1 MNPFSRLSPWGRR
14 YLAFGLV
21 FVLLVGS
28 FNAGML
34 TERFRNLT
42 AGPRNPAIPTNVP
55 PEVQKEFENFL
66 QVWQLVGREFYYG
79 TPSPQQLDYGAAR
92 GLLSTLGDDYTVFLE
107 PVQQQGVREAMSGDY
122 EGIGVYLENAQGR
135 WLISAPITEAPADLA
150 GLKPRDEIVRVDGKE
165 AAGLSQDGL
174 QALLRGKAGTTITL
188 TIRRSG
194 TAEPFDVELT
204 RAVINIPSVQL
215 QLLDNNLALITV
227 TIFGDKTTVQLD
239 KALKEAKEAGSKGII
254 LDLRNNGGGWVAAAQ
269 EMLGRFIDPARG
281 PALLEDKDN
290 GAQAR
295 VLLYTPT
302 PGPNYGPGTPTAVIP
317 TRTPPVLNVPNAKQD
332 PIVAPQNGGATYYD
346 LPLVVLVN
354 GGTASASEI
363 VVGAL
368 QDYRRA
374 TIIGTLTYGK
384 GSLQAVH
391 EFRDGSS
398 ARITIAQ
405 WLTPKGR
412 VIQKQGLQPDI
423 EQAEGDGDPQLQR
436 AIAYLRDGR

>member
-14 YLAFGLV
+14 YLALGLI
-21 FVLLVGS
+21 FVLIAGS

-34 TERFRNLT
+34 TERFQQRQ
-42 AGPRNPAIPTNVP
+42 AARAADIPTNVP
-55 PEVQKEFENFL
+55 PELQKEFENFL
-66 QVWQLVGREFYYG
+66 QVWELVGREYYYG
-79 TPSPQQLDYGAAR
+79 TPNPQLMDYGASR

-122 EGIGVYLENAQGR
+122 EGIGVYLENVEGR
-135 WLISAPITEAPADLA
+135 WIISAPITEAPADLA
-150 GLKPRDEIVRVDGKE
+150 GVKARDEILRVDGREVTGLTQE
-165 AAGLSQDGL
+165 AIQGQ
-174 QALLRGKAGTTITL
+174 LRGEEGTKVTL
-188 TIRRSG
+188 AIRREGAS
-194 TAEPFDVELT
+194 EPITIEIT

-215 QLLDNNLALITV
+215 RLLENNLAHITV
-227 TIFGDKTTVQLD
+227 TIFGDKTTAQLD
-239 KALKEAKEAGSKGII
+239 KSLREAREAGSTGII

-269 EMLGRFIDPARG
+269 EMLGRFVDPARG
-281 PALLEDKDN
+281 PALLEDKEN

-295 VLLYTPT
+295 ILLYTPT
-302 PGPNYGPGTPTAVIP
+302 PGPAYGPGTPTAVIP
-317 TRTPPVLNVPNAKQD
+317 TRTPPVLNAPNAKQV
-332 PIVAPQNGGATYYD
+332 PIAAPQDGGATYYD
-346 LPLVVLVN
+346 IPLVVLVN
-354 GGTASASEI
+354 GGTASASEM

-368 QDYRRA
+368 QDYQRA
-374 TIIGTLTYGK
+374 TVIGTLTYGK

-423 EQAEGDGDPQLQR
+423 EQAEGDGDAQLQR
-436 AIAYLRDGR
+436 AIAYLRDER